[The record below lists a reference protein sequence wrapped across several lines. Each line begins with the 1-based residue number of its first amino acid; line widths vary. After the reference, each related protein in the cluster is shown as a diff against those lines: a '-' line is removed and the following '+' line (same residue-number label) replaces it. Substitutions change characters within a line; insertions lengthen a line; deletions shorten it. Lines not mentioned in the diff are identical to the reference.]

1 MAKLVIE
8 GVHGLNG
15 EYETDFS
22 YFTNREWRTIKELS
36 GVRMG
41 EFEKAMEAGDNDLIV
56 AMTVIALRRRN
67 IDVNVDALWDAE
79 AGKILLRMDDEDA
92 GDDALP
98 PVSAPG
104 VSESDGGP
112 GTSSAPLSVVSGD
125 GGPET
130 TLAATGTPA

>member
-1 MAKLVIE
+1 MATLVIE
-8 GVHGLNG
+8 GIHGLDG

-22 YFTNREWRTIKELS
+22 FFTNREWRTIKEIA

-41 EFEKAMEAGDNDLIV
+41 EFEQARIAGDNDLIV
-56 AMTVIALRRRN
+56 ALTVIALRRRN

-98 PVSAPG
+98 PVSAPAESAN
-104 VSESDGGP
+104 VSGP
-112 GTSSAPLSVVSGD
+112 GTSSAPLSAVSGD
-125 GGPET
+125 AGPET